1 MGLVLERASSKNDNI
16 SGYDFEKE
24 VVERLSLFGFENY
37 ITNATI
43 IYTDYNVDSFNK
55 KVGEIDALGYLNNSN
70 ILNIINRSFGIKI
83 SGSKTSIEIKYT
95 TKVSKNMAKII
106 YQFKTSLLLSPYG
119 VNSLNFGSYNYV
131 LDDES
136 LDKLKKKRIFSGV
149 PNILLAVFPKYKR
162 NNVQRLVLL
171 YLLRELS
178 KLQNQKEKIKSFY
191 YNFFKNIKAQ
201 IDFLKSRHKEL
212 KFDGKLVFCVLFVDL
227 VEDTCEFI
235 PICLF
240 NYENGKEGIF
250 FGKEF
255 TELYNK
261 YISNSLSEKH
271 LNSVGYKFFVSKKI

>member
-55 KVGEIDALGYLNNSN
+55 KVGEVDALGYLNNSN
-70 ILNIINRSFGIKI
+70 ILDIINRSFGIKI

-119 VNSLNFGSYNYV
+119 VNSLNFESYNYV

-136 LDKLKKKRIFSGV
+136 LDKFKK
-149 PNILLAVFPKYKR
+149 
-162 NNVQRLVLL
+162 
-171 YLLRELS
+171 
-178 KLQNQKEKIKSFY
+178 
-191 YNFFKNIKAQ
+191 
-201 IDFLKSRHKEL
+201 
-212 KFDGKLVFCVLFVDL
+212 
-227 VEDTCEFI
+227 
-235 PICLF
+235 
-240 NYENGKEGIF
+240 
-250 FGKEF
+250 
-255 TELYNK
+255 
-261 YISNSLSEKH
+261 
-271 LNSVGYKFFVSKKI
+271 